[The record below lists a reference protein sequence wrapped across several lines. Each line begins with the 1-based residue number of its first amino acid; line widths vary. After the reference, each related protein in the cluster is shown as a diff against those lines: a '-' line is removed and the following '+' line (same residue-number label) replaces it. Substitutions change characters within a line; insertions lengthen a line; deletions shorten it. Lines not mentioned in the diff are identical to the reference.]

1 MTISRNIALAA
12 IALDVQPLPDLS
24 EANLSGADLSRASLL
39 RANLYEADLSGAGRI
54 TVVLNNDEGRLT
66 PDEPLRP
73 VFPQT
78 LPPPSRYLDGPAGR
92 RRHRADTPDMSPTW
106 PEALAHVGM
115 WAVFSGIIVGILSG
129 VVWGALYLLS

>member
-1 MTISRNIALAA
+1 MVWRHLDDTECLHALAKDEWA
-12 IALDVQPLPDLS
+12 PDGYYCAVTHSDVLLDDGGP
-24 EANLSGADLSRASLL
+24 NT
-39 RANLYEADLSGAGRI
+39 GRI

-92 RRHRADTPDMSPTW
+92 RRHRADTSGMFPPW
-106 PEALAHVGM
+106 PEALAHIGM
-115 WAVFSGIIVGILSG
+115 WAVFSGIIVGVLSG